1 MYILVKYFH
10 ILAYTVICRHMP
22 GHQGVRIPDAVLAL
36 PRPGR
41 PSRPALWAA
50 VAFSGK
56 GAGAPPHPGAP
67 PRTFNTLSTRAQ
79 PDRQPF
85 SRIRTHPPAPQI
97 TLRGQGSRTLVYSR
111 AGQGKTGVAGDR
123 RSLLPVCHLLMT
135 QDAGGSQGHPTAL
148 SLLAS
153 ALSRAV

>member
-1 MYILVKYFH
+1 
-10 ILAYTVICRHMP
+10 MP

-67 PRTFNTLSTRAQ
+67 PPHFPHLVHSCAARQATLLSDTHSPARAA
-79 PDRQPF
+79 DN
-85 SRIRTHPPAPQI
+85 
-97 TLRGQGSRTLVYSR
+97 
-111 AGQGKTGVAGDR
+111 
-123 RSLLPVCHLLMT
+123 
-135 QDAGGSQGHPTAL
+135 
-148 SLLAS
+148 AS
-153 ALSRAV
+153 GPGIPYARV